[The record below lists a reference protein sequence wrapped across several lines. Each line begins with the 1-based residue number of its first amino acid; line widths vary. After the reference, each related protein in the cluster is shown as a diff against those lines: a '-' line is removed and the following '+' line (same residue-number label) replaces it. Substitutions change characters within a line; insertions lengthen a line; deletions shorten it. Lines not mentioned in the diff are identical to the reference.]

1 VSGESCSECDG
12 DETVIVDGEEVH
24 CATCSLRAENERL
37 RDEVISMR
45 AERDSAQTQCRH
57 LSDRIASNAAERAE
71 IERLRAAGDAL
82 AEALNEDMGDTTS
95 GARITFALVEW
106 QEARR
111 DP

>member
-1 VSGESCSECDG
+1 VSD
-12 DETVIVDGEEVH
+12 IVER
-24 CATCSLRAENERL
+24 LRALAKVIDAPHALEAADEIERL

-82 AEALNEDMGDTTS
+82 AEVVDEWPELAE
-95 GARITFALVEW
+95 AW

-111 DP
+111 DR